1 MRINVLN
8 IHPPISQ
15 LNYSVKTKNQS
26 NLKFSNKVCNY
37 QPAYYSFVSFKG
49 NKKSELSLVKNI
61 VDSIENEQIPIIN
74 TGSSDIVP
82 EAHTDQ
88 FSIKNEQHKQIL
100 LNKEIELTQQFV
112 DNTSGLFNNPQSTNK
127 EKLKAVQTAYSFVQD
142 KSKKYKEPENLAEYL
157 NSLNLSLDNQHTIFA
172 DKSIQHLF
180 QEAQSYWKQ
189 EYLPQLLNRENNKIT
204 YFENVLEKMPS
215 LKEMKAFNDLS
226 YNDKYFVAKY
236 FEINNFK
243 VFEDDP
249 MKKILTDHTIENKNE
264 LLNEV
269 RQKIVIDTEVFNE
282 KLNELPYLLQD
293 ESGLEELSNYVI
305 NGKNKDDNI
314 SLLNLLLISLDKKD
328 VIDKDINIKAE
339 YFANLDSSI
348 LDKGIEKVRK
358 IWFLKYI
365 PLKLEKEI
373 SYQAYKTDI
382 HVKNHTELSK
392 INAQLEKIN
401 IKLDKIA
408 ISLTDFISNLDGIYA
423 KFKTPVEDSLEI
435 QRNTG
440 MQIEEMLS
448 SVNRLSD
455 EEKDKLMN
463 SFKTDGIKYLDI
475 LLKNTKE
482 QAVANMINDLKKV
495 IVEEKKPNMVLA
507 RLESYGTMAVM
518 SNLMHSGHAASAA
531 ASHSINT
538 LANADFLSGNTA
550 STVGGGIGAILDPHA
565 LAFAAIVAGIYSIY
579 SASQTHKEF
588 SDMYFGG
595 KV

>member
-1 MRINVLN
+1 M
-8 IHPPISQ
+8 
-15 LNYSVKTKNQS
+15 
-26 NLKFSNKVCNY
+26 
-37 QPAYYSFVSFKG
+37 
-49 NKKSELSLVKNI
+49 
-61 VDSIENEQIPIIN
+61 
-74 TGSSDIVP
+74 
-82 EAHTDQ
+82 
-88 FSIKNEQHKQIL
+88 
-100 LNKEIELTQQFV
+100 
-112 DNTSGLFNNPQSTNK
+112 FNNPQSTNK

-142 KSKKYKEPENLAEYL
+142 KAKKHKEPENLAEYL
-157 NSLNLSLDNQHTIFA
+157 NSLNLSLDNHHTVFA

-180 QEAQSYWKQ
+180 QEAQNYWKQ
-189 EYLPQLLNRENNKIT
+189 EYLPKLLNREDNKIA
-204 YFENVLEKMPS
+204 YVESVLEKMPS
-215 LKEMKAFNDLS
+215 LKVMKAFNDLS
-226 YNDKYFVAKY
+226 YDDKYFVAKY

-243 VFEDDP
+243 VFEDDA

-293 ESGLEELSNYVI
+293 ESGLEELSNYII

-314 SLLNLLLISLDKKD
+314 SFLNLLLIALDKKD
-328 VIDKDINIKAE
+328 VIDKDIETKVE
-339 YFANLDSSI
+339 YFSSLDSST

-358 IWFLKYI
+358 IWFFKFV

-382 HVKNHTELSK
+382 HVKNHTELVK

-423 KFKTPVEDSLEI
+423 KFKTPVEDSMEI

-455 EEKDKLMN
+455 EEKEKLMD
-463 SFKTDGIKYLDI
+463 SFKTDGIKYLEI

-482 QAVANMINDLKKV
+482 QAVVNMINDLKKV

-518 SNLMHSGHAASAA
+518 SNLMHGGHAASVA

-538 LANADFLSGNTA
+538 LTNADFLSGNTA
-550 STVGGGIGAILDPHA
+550 STFGGGIGAILDPHA
-565 LAFAAIVAGIYSIY
+565 LAFAAVVAGIYSIY

-595 KV
+595 KM